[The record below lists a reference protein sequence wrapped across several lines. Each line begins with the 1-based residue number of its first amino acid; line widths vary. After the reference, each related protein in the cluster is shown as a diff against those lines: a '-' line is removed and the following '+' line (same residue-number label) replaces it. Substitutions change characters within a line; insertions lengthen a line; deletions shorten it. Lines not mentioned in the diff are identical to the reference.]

1 MIRNPSPNASQRS
14 PRQKKPHRSRPC
26 ATPGEDK
33 ADLKQPMT
41 KIIRTKTR
49 AEGGITPEEKI
60 KLDEHAKKWI
70 DIIMRTEPINPEKII
85 PAIKKLYEVSGL
97 KEPRVIIV
105 PSPFIGRLASG
116 LAASILYL
124 RKKGIPATFGATDAA
139 TFGATYEATSAAVR
153 DATSDATSAAA
164 VREATDDAA
173 FAATSAATEAA
184 TRDATRTATDT
195 STRN

>member
-124 RKKGIPATFGATDAA
+124 RKNGIPATFGATDAA
-139 TFGATYEATSAAVR
+139 TFGATDEAVRAAVR
-153 DATSDATSAAA
+153 EATRSAA

-184 TRDATRTATDT
+184 TRDATR
-195 STRN
+195 